1 MNIIQVFSTP
11 VWDSMLPDF
20 DQHQCVLLDA
30 VTQFREKNPQST
42 GRSNVGGGYQS
53 PMNLTT
59 EPAMKPL
66 FEYVAQMAM
75 KANFDLQFVDCDVYL
90 TAAWANFNDRRGA
103 SNYDHI
109 HQDTY
114 SGVFFLKIPTGS
126 GRLVIN
132 NPGINGL
139 WQGAMLADRKNKFNA
154 DKLRIDPR
162 EGQIYLWPSYLPHGV
177 EPNDH
182 DDARISISFNVIAI
196 PRENIAHTK

>member
-1 MNIIQVFSTP
+1 
-11 VWDSMLPDF
+11 MLPDF
-20 DQHQCVLLDA
+20 DTHRTDLIDA
-30 VTQFREKNPQST
+30 VTRFREQNPE
-42 GRSNVGGGYQS
+42 GIHRSNVGGGYQS

-59 EPAMKPL
+59 EPALKPL
-66 FEYVAQMAM
+66 FEYVAQIAQ
-75 KANFDLQFVDCDVYL
+75 KANFDLQFVDCDVYI
-90 TAAWANFNDRRGA
+90 TAAWANFNDRRSA

-114 SGVFFLKIPTGS
+114 SGVFYLQIPPGS

-132 NPGINGL
+132 NPGINAL

-154 DKLRIDPR
+154 DKLRIEPR

-182 DDARISISFNVIAI
+182 DDARISISFNVISV
-196 PRENIAHTK
+196 PRENIPHTK